1 MKVTGYQLREA
12 LRHWRTVLDGAATD
26 LKNSLYYFDDN
37 DKVDPIVVAEDYKKA
52 EDAVAKLEEA
62 QQRYN
67 LYVKVEIA
75 GEEKTLAYAIK
86 AIGMASRFAST
97 WKILTVD
104 KETSRRG
111 WGDTYD
117 RVRNKDEVHAKRSI
131 AKEDATKVRN
141 AANKHAADIRQ
152 TVALANATKVDIDIP
167 AALVNFGR

>member
-12 LRHWRTVLDGAATD
+12 LRHWRTVLDGTATD
-26 LKNSLYYFDDN
+26 LKNSLYYFDDS
-37 DKVDPIVVAEDYKKA
+37 DKVDPMVVAEDYKKA

-67 LYVKVEIA
+67 LYVKVELA
-75 GEEKTLAYAIK
+75 GEEKTLAYAVK
-86 AIGMASRFAST
+86 AIGMASRFATT
-97 WKILTVD
+97 WKTLTVD
-104 KETSRRG
+104 KKSSRG
-111 WGDTYD
+111 WGDSYD

-131 AKEDATKVRN
+131 TKEDATKIRN

-152 TVALANATKVDIDIP
+152 AVALANATKVDVDIP